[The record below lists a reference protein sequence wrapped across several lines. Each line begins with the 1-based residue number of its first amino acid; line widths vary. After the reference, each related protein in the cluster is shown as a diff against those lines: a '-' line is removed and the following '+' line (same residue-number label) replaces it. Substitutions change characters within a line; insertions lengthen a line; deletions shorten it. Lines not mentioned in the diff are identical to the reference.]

1 MAALEL
7 KNSVWL
13 DRPKYEAAETHYHEV
28 IAKRHSGLRIEVSL
42 KKKKKKKTV
51 TEL

>member
-13 DRPKYEAAETHYHEV
+13 DRPKYEAAEAHYQEV
-28 IAKRHSGLRIEVSL
+28 IARRHAGLRIEVS
-42 KKKKKKKTV
+42 
-51 TEL
+51 